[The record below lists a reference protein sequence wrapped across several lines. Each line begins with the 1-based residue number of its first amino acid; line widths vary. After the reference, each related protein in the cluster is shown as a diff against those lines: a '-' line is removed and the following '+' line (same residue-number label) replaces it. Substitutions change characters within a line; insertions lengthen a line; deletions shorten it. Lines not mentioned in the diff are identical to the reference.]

1 MDEPVDDERIRQI
14 RDSMEDRKTQD
25 LLEIWRKNDRDEWA
39 PETFEAIRQVL
50 LSRGFQVPRQG
61 ENNPKEV
68 DVVDQP
74 TRAVAHSDHKN
85 FTRIA
90 FYAKVMSW
98 IVAVI
103 LGLMVIA
110 VVATFI
116 QMISAQQDLT
126 SNLLLCIVL
135 VLPVVLCGFVWIALQ
150 GISVGI
156 SILLDIK
163 ENTRRV

>member
-1 MDEPVDDERIRQI
+1 MDEPVDYERIRLI

-25 LLEIWRKNDRDEWA
+25 LLEIWRKHDRDEWA

-50 LSRGFQVPRQG
+50 LSRGFQVPRRG

-74 TRAVAHSDHKN
+74 TRAAARSDHEN
-85 FTRIA
+85 FKRIA
-90 FYAKVMSW
+90 FYAKVMSQV
-98 IVAVI
+98 VAVI

-110 VVATFI
+110 VVAILI
-116 QMISAQQDLT
+116 QEISAQQDLT
-126 SNLLLCIVL
+126 SNLMMVVVL
-135 VLPVVLCGFVWIALQ
+135 VLPVVFCGFVWIVLQ

-156 SILLDIK
+156 LILLDIK
-163 ENTRRV
+163 ENTRRG